1 MRGKQIDSCCGQHGT
16 SLLEVLIAVVILS
29 IGMLGLAGLQ
39 LTGLRVNQGAMQRSQ
54 ASVLAYDI
62 LDRMRGDKE
71 VANGGEYDVVVVDEE
86 ESITT
91 TMSAA
96 LIAAKKNENL
106 SQWGAAIRDSLPGGA
121 AMICRTDNPAL
132 AVCTGSGDN
141 FIVRIDWADE
151 NDRSGTVQS
160 VTVMGQL

>member
-54 ASVLAYDI
+54 ASVLVYDI
-62 LDRMRGDKE
+62 LDRMRGDRV
-71 VANGGEYDVVVVDEE
+71 VANGGDYDVVVVVDKEATAM
-86 ESITT
+86 TT
-91 TMSAA
+91 SAA
-96 LIAAKKNENL
+96 LIAAKPNQNL
-106 SQWGAAIRDSLPGGA
+106 SQWGAAIQEFLPGGA

-132 AVCTGSGDN
+132 AACTGSGDN

-151 NDRSGTVQS
+151 NDRSGASQS